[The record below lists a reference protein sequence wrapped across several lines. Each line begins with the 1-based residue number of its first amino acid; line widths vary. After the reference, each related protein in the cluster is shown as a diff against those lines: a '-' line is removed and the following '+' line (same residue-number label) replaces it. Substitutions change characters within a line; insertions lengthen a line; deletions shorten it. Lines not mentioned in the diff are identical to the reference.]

1 MRIRFTRK
9 AIEDLAEIADYL
21 NERNRRAALHV
32 RASILESLDIL
43 KAFPKAGRPQST
55 ESVRKLVTR
64 RYAYLIYYVVNDVA
78 AEIVVL
84 SIRHPARKR
93 EYEDT

>member
-1 MRIRFTRK
+1 MVRFTRR

-21 NERNRRAALHV
+21 RERNPQAALRV
-32 RASILESLDIL
+32 RTNILESLEIL

-55 ESVRKLVTR
+55 EGVRKLVTR
-64 RYAYLIYYVVNDVA
+64 RYAYLIYYVVNDAA

-93 EYEDT
+93 EHEDT